1 MVFFLGI
8 VLVAGA
14 LMLVAMATATAS
26 GTPQT
31 GVGRSLAALES
42 LGQTMPKEL
51 TAEIDRPFGER
62 VLDPFQE
69 RALSIAR
76 RISGRD
82 ASERI
87 YRKLELAGNPPQWT
101 VERVMALKVIGAVV
115 GLLVGLLVMAMLGP
129 GFLMRVVLI
138 VAGIAL
144 GYFGPD
150 FWLYQKAY
158 DRQERLAKEL
168 PDSVDL
174 LTISVESGL
183 AFDAAIQ
190 QVARNTEG
198 PLAEEF
204 GRVLHEMQI
213 GRSRADALR
222 SLADRTN
229 LDDLRSFVSALVQ
242 ADAFGIPIGQV
253 LRVQSAEM
261 RTKRRQAAEAKA
273 QQVAVKMT
281 IPLIMF
287 ILPTL
292 FIVVIGPA
300 ALQIMDTF

>member
-1 MVFFLGI
+1 MALFLGVLLFLTAL
-8 VLVAGA
+8 VLVAI
-14 LMLVAMATATAS
+14 ATAS
-26 GTPQT
+26 ASTTPAT
-31 GVGRSLAALES
+31 GVGRSIAALEA
-42 LGQTMPKEL
+42 LGQNLPREL
-51 TAEIDRPFGER
+51 TEEVDRPFSER

-69 RALSIAR
+69 RALQVAR

-82 ASERI
+82 STERI
-87 YRKLELAGNPPQWT
+87 HRKLELAGNPTGWT
-101 VERVMALKVIGAVV
+101 VERVMAMKVIGAGV
-115 GLLVGLLVMAMLGP
+115 GLLVGLLGSAVFGSGAVS
-129 GFLMRVVLI
+129 RVVI
-138 VAGIAL
+138 VTVCVVL
-144 GYFGPD
+144 GYLAMD
-150 FWLYQKAY
+150 FWLYQTSY

-174 LTISVESGL
+174 MTISVESGL

-198 PLAEEF
+198 PLADEF

-213 GRSRADALR
+213 GRGRAEALR
-222 SLADRTN
+222 GLADRTN

-261 RTKRRQAAEAKA
+261 RMKRRQAAEAKA

-300 ALQIMDTF
+300 ALSIMDTF

>member
-1 MVFFLGI
+1 MALFLG
-8 VLVAGA
+8 VLLFLTA
-14 LMLVAMATATAS
+14 LTLAAVATAQTSA
-26 GTPQT
+26 TPTT
-31 GVGRSLAALES
+31 GVGRSIAALEA
-42 LGQTMPKEL
+42 LGQNLPKEL
-51 TAEIDRPFGER
+51 TEEIDRPFSER
-62 VLDPFQE
+62 VLEPFQE
-69 RALSIAR
+69 RALQIAR

-82 ASERI
+82 SAERI
-87 YRKLELAGNPPQWT
+87 HRKLELAGNPTGWT
-101 VERVMALKVIGAVV
+101 VERVMAMKVIGAVV
-115 GLLVGLLVMAMLGP
+115 GLLVGLLGSAMFGS
-129 GFLMRVVLI
+129 GAVSRV
-138 VAGIAL
+138 AIAAVCIAV
-144 GYFGPD
+144 GYLAMD
-150 FWLYQKAY
+150 FWLYQVSY
-158 DRQERLAKEL
+158 DRQERLGKEL

-174 LTISVESGL
+174 MTISVESGL

-198 PLAEEF
+198 PLADEF

-213 GRSRADALR
+213 GRSRAEALR
-222 SLADRTN
+222 GLADRTN

-300 ALQIMDTF
+300 ALSIMDTF